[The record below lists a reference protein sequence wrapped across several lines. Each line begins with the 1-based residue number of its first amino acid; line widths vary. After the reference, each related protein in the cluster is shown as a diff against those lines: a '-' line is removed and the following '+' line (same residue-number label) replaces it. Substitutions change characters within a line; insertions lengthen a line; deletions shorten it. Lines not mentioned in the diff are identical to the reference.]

1 MRFFRATLYNRE
13 LDIVNSLSVHCM
25 LYIRGKSVM
34 SINQHFTI
42 SIVYIHAVVC
52 IERALRLR
60 VELGDLQ
67 IESNRLTVFGS
78 VRFPHE
84 HNKLFHCR
92 AYTAERHKPETIKFT
107 KFGYHIL

>member
-1 MRFFRATLYNRE
+1 
-13 LDIVNSLSVHCM
+13 
-25 LYIRGKSVM
+25 M

-67 IESNRLTVFGS
+67 IEV
-78 VRFPHE
+78 
-84 HNKLFHCR
+84 
-92 AYTAERHKPETIKFT
+92 
-107 KFGYHIL
+107 ILID